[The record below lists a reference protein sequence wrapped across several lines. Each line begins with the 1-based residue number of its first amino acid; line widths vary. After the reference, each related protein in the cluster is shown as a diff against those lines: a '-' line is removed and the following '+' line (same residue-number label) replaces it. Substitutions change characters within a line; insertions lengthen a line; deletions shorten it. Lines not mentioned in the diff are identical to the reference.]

1 MYTLFENTIN
11 MELSFEHTFI
21 HTTDCGE
28 PAVSEGVVME
38 TTSTTVGSQATYIC
52 VEGYE
57 VTAGN
62 IEITCQEDGKWS
74 GQALTCSIIGK
85 CGIPNQ
91 T

>member
-1 MYTLFENTIN
+1 
-11 MELSFEHTFI
+11 
-21 HTTDCGE
+21 
-28 PAVSEGVVME
+28 ME

-57 VTAGN
+57 VLAGH
-62 IEITCQEDGKWS
+62 IEITCQDDGKWS
-74 GQALTCSIIGK
+74 GTALTCSKIGK